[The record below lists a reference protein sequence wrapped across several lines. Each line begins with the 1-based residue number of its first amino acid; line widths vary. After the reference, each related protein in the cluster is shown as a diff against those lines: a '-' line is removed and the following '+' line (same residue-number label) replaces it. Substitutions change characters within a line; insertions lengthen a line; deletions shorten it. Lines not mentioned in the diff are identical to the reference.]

1 MTKNNNDQR
10 TWEQTRHSFFLTYFS
25 QTLQTHTWKHTL
37 EKYYFHKFL
46 QLQLKDWGL
55 LIHFTLCINKAKAKE
70 IDLNNGQVDFLH
82 CKRRHLWSDWIV
94 KKREGGLSTFSGHLY
109 ISQGIKDKSNFFVLF
124 WEWLLCLKSS
134 LHKLGKCSSST
145 ACCFSFSKII

>member
-1 MTKNNNDQR
+1 MTKEHENKV
-10 TWEQTRHSFFLTYFS
+10 WHSFFLTYFS

-55 LIHFTLCINKAKAKE
+55 LIHLTLCINKAKAKE

-82 CKRRHLWSDWIV
+82 ICGVI
-94 KKREGGLSTFSGHLY
+94 E
-109 ISQGIKDKSNFFVLF
+109 
-124 WEWLLCLKSS
+124 
-134 LHKLGKCSSST
+134 
-145 ACCFSFSKII
+145 